1 MTGTSWIF
9 LPSASWTSVDA
20 FGLLVVKSQVKL
32 DYIEEELA
40 QISNRGEQD
49 LALADPVA

>member
-1 MTGTSWIF
+1 MAISPFSLMDKCGCFW
-9 LPSASWTSVDA
+9 
-20 FGLLVVKSQVKL
+20 LLVVKSQVKL